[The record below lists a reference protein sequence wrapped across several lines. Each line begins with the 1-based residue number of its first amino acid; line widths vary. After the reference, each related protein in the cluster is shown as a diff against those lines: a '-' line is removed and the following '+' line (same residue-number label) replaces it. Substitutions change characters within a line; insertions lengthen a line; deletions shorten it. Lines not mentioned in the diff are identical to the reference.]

1 MWRTAN
7 EKSEIKQL
15 SGGVG
20 ASYGTPSLP
29 QAYTW
34 GALWRTFP
42 IKKNDDAEQGGN
54 LAKVLKVWDLT
65 AYGIGST
72 VGAGIFVVTGVVA
85 RDKAGPAIVL
95 SFLYAAFASLMSAFC
110 YAEFAARIP
119 VSGSAY
125 TFAYVTVGEILGWL
139 IGWNLTLEYALSAS
153 AVARGWSGYVYDF
166 FKIVGVTI
174 PDWLSGHPL
183 VSYFSISFLAAGIVV
198 AMSLLLLF
206 GVKNSSRFNLA
217 ITILNVVIILFVI
230 ILGATEVDTNNWD
243 PFFPYGFEGS
253 FQGAGT
259 VFFSF
264 IGFDSVTTLAGEV
277 ANPGRDLPIGI
288 GGTLGIATALY
299 VGVSLIITGMVSY
312 KNVNVNSPLSRA
324 FQDKGMTWAAGI
336 IAAGSVSTLTST
348 TFASLLG
355 QPRIFYQMAVDGLLP
370 PLFKKLNSR
379 QVPVYGT
386 LITGLVAGTIAFL
399 FDLNDLADMI
409 SIGTLMAFTIV
420 CSSVLVLRYR
430 SPEHPVRIAA
440 VVLAFACACLAF
452 SFTWQFSTPWYAK
465 VITGSPVLIIFGYL
479 LGQQTTNLPTT
490 FVCPLVPLIPS
501 VGVLVNIYLITSLP
515 IEAFYR
521 VLVWTAIGLAIYFGY
536 GIRNSALRF
545 QLAAASAG
553 FSEPDH
559 QVVVPGH
566 VVVGDIKTKR
576 FEDDDGAVSSTTT
589 EYRFSAEGYSINS
602 DGTPSAALIDDHS
615 KFN

>member
-1 MWRTAN
+1 M
-7 EKSEIKQL
+7 
-15 SGGVG
+15 
-20 ASYGTPSLP
+20 
-29 QAYTW
+29 
-34 GALWRTFP
+34 WRTFP
-42 IKKNDDAEQGGN
+42 IKKSDDAEKGSDN
-54 LAKVLKVWDLT
+54 LAKVLRVWDLT

-153 AVARGWSGYVYDF
+153 AVARGWSGYVHDF

-174 PDWLSGHPL
+174 PDWLSGHPITAFFS
-183 VSYFSISFLAAGIVV
+183 VSILAAGIVV

-206 GVKNSSRFNLA
+206 GVKNSSRFNLG
-217 ITILNVVIILFVI
+217 ITILNVAIILFVI
-230 ILGATEVDTNNWD
+230 ILGATEIDTNNWD
-243 PFFPYGFEGS
+243 PFFPFGFEGS
-253 FQGAGT
+253 FKGAGT

-277 ANPGRDLPIGI
+277 ANPSRDLPIGI

-299 VGVSLIITGMVSY
+299 VGVSLVITGMVSY
-312 KNVNVNSPLSRA
+312 KNVDINAPLSRA
-324 FQDKGMTWAAGI
+324 FQDKGMTWAAI
-336 IAAGSVSTLTST
+336 IISAGSVSTLTST

-355 QPRIFYQMAVDGLLP
+355 QPRIFYQMSVDGLLP

-386 LITGLVAGTIAFL
+386 LITGCVAGTIAFL
-399 FDLNDLADMI
+399 FDLDDLADMI

-430 SPEHPVRIAA
+430 SPEHPVRIAGI
-440 VVLAFACACLAF
+440 VLAFGCSCLAF
-452 SFTWQFSTPWYAK
+452 SFTWQFTTPWYAK
-465 VITGSPVLIIFGYL
+465 VLTGSPVLILFGYL
-479 LGQQTTNLPTT
+479 LALETIDLPTT
-490 FVCPLVPLIPS
+490 FRCPLVPLIPS
-501 VGVLVNIYLITSLP
+501 VGVLVNIYLISSLP

-545 QLAAASAG
+545 QLAAANAG
-553 FSEPDH
+553 FTQPD
-559 QVVVPGH
+559 QVIVPASATSK
-566 VVVGDIKTKR
+566 D
-576 FEDDDGAVSSTTT
+576 AT
-589 EYRFSAEGYSINS
+589 EYRFSSGTAAYSINS
-602 DGTPSAALIDDHS
+602 GDGTGLAVDATIADPAEDYHS
-615 KFN
+615 KYN